1 MPTHVKDF
9 LDSLIPE
16 GAPVVSDT
24 VNPDDILRLA
34 DVKDQDLKWF
44 ISQMANGNALLF
56 YGKAYKLFK
65 RLLSDEHG
73 YKAEM
78 IKEDEKAWLESRW
91 VSKDNPDIHVDYRF
105 LLYKNDKGYDVTGKR
120 VTLDG
125 WTD

>member
-9 LDSLIPE
+9 LDSLMPE
-16 GAPVVSDT
+16 GAPVVDA
-24 VNPDDILRLA
+24 NPDDILRLA

-65 RLLSDEHG
+65 RLLADEHG

-91 VSKDNPDIHVDYRF
+91 VSKDNPDLHVDYRF
-105 LLYKNDKGYDVTGKR
+105 PLYENDKGHTVTGKR